1 MALVMESLIISIKQI
16 KNKYKGTEM
25 KSYLTIL
32 LITTAFTFVAC
43 NNASPSITIKDK
55 EKEVEIESD
64 IPPACRTANLAPLLK
79 CGEYVIVKGKVD
91 TSNTL
96 GRLNGTFMYMSANLE
111 KTLKN
116 KKVLVSGKCRCDRIE
131 GMSTILYLNETKLLQ
146 VIEGKSIDKNKMLQ
160 TCKELS
166 LDKKGN

>member
-1 MALVMESLIISIKQI
+1 MKLIK
-16 KNKYKGTEM
+16 M
-25 KSYLTIL
+25 KSYITLV
-32 LITTAFTFVAC
+32 LISIGFTFVAC
-43 NNASPSITIKDK
+43 NNASLSLTTNDK
-55 EKEVEIESD
+55 EKEVEIEVESD
-64 IPPACRTANLAPLLK
+64 IPPACRTAQLAPLLK

>member
-1 MALVMESLIISIKQI
+1 MKNYLTLILISI
-16 KNKYKGTEM
+16 G
-25 KSYLTIL
+25 
-32 LITTAFTFVAC
+32 FTFVAC
-43 NNASPSITIKDK
+43 NNASPSITTNDK
-55 EKEVEIESD
+55 EKEVEIESH
-64 IPPACRTANLAPLLK
+64 IPPSCRTANLAPLLN

-96 GRLNGTFMYMSANLE
+96 ERLNGTVMYMSVDLE

-116 KKVLVSGKCRCDRIE
+116 KNVLVSGKCSCDRIE
-131 GMSTILYLNETKLLQ
+131 GMSTMLYLNDMKLLQ